1 MAFDMQSPFK
11 FFAMDNQHAFYVFN
25 SNTVT
30 AFTGPTLETIDE
42 SRFNT
47 LGDKIIA
54 SNFYDGNLIFFSLN
68 HGILRTKDN
77 SLRLS
82 IDEESSFTLGNRG
95 DQSIDNS
102 YLVGNSL
109 LRGSNNTPN
118 QNFSQY
124 NPDLSNVSMQSLDD
138 MSFNFNKTSNR
149 QATFDFTFSNMASG
163 DQLNLTR
170 LKEAFQC
177 YLKKEERDSQEL
189 IEELLQACTDRKVD
203 YVCVELSEKLIDDI
217 PAHDP
222 RWAELNSKSKSL
234 NTNLIISNQLKGKI
248 RLHEYFVT
256 FLKKFQ
262 LWDKV

>member
-1 MAFDMQSPFK
+1 M
-11 FFAMDNQHAFYVFN
+11 V
-25 SNTVT
+25 
-30 AFTGPTLETIDE
+30 
-42 SRFNT
+42 
-47 LGDKIIA
+47 
-54 SNFYDGNLIFFSLN
+54 
-68 HGILRTKDN
+68 
-77 SLRLS
+77 
-82 IDEESSFTLGNRG
+82 NRA

-102 YLVGNSL
+102 YIGGNSL
-109 LRGSNNTPN
+109 LRGNTTS

-149 QATFDFTFSNMASG
+149 QTTFDFTFSNTAST
-163 DQLNLTR
+163 DQFNLTR

-177 YLKKEERDSQEL
+177 YLKKEERDSAKL
-189 IEELLQACTDRKVD
+189 IEELLQETTHDRKVD
-203 YVCVELSEKLIDDI
+203 FVCVELSEKLIDDI

-222 RWAELNSKSKSL
+222 RWAELNSKSKSM

-262 LWDKV
+262 LWDKVCHLFLLQIQVLLVFFIDYLIC